1 MKLRKIKKYLGLCQ
15 CKGCLDWYCTIVA
28 CKNSDNV
35 FYPAYLCEYH
45 ALEAIK
51 DPFIIIGRF

>member
-1 MKLRKIKKYLGLCQ
+1 MKIRKIKRYFGLCQ
-15 CKGCLDWYCTIVA
+15 CKGCLDWYYTIVA